1 MNKEGAGTGMLLG
14 LAFTSAYIIYFKFIN
29 PGANTPEHWWLGISP
44 EGIGTLGMLLNFAVA
59 WTVSRFT
66 PAPPESVSRLVENIR
81 VPRQL
86 RE

>member
-1 MNKEGAGTGMLLG
+1 
-14 LAFTSAYIIYFKFIN
+14 
-29 PGANTPEHWWLGISP
+29 
-44 EGIGTLGMLLNFAVA
+44 MLLNFAVA